1 MACCRDLIDIYTESK
16 SRGVLN
22 VTVAVP
28 IVREKNRKARKKW
41 LKAACE
47 ARM

>member
-1 MACCRDLIDIYTESK
+1 MACCRDVIDIYTEPK
-16 SRGVLN
+16 SREVLN